1 MINLLFSVYANL
13 ISRGKRGSFFHF
25 ENIKLG
31 GGIIL
36 LFWLGGCATP
46 QSQALLKLNPNLLP
60 QQVELV
66 DVPYYPQETHQCGP
80 AALATVLNA
89 GGSQVT
95 PQDLT
100 PEVYLPGREG
110 SLQVEMLAAT
120 RRNGLLA
127 YELSPRLE
135 DMLREVAAGTP
146 VVVLQNLGLSW
157 YPVWHYAVV
166 VGYDLEREEIIL
178 RSGRERRQLM
188 QLTTFEHTWKRSGYW
203 AMLAMPPDKLPQTVD
218 EAKYVAAAIALEKSG
233 KPGAAM
239 AAYNS
244 ALKQWPLNLAARIGL
259 GNTAHAQGNLPRAE
273 QVYRQATLDH
283 PESAIAF
290 NNLAQTLADR
300 KFYPEALRAS
310 RHAVSLGGAEQ
321 AALKKTLEQISISA
335 GVPGTGINTD
345 ASVLLSLHKC
355 R

>member
-1 MINLLFSVYANL
+1 MINLLFSVYAKL
-13 ISRGKRGSFFHF
+13 SSRGKRRSFFHF
-25 ENIKLG
+25 ENSKLG

-46 QSQALLKLNPNLLP
+46 QSQALLKLNSHHLP

-66 DVPYYPQETHQCGP
+66 EVPYYPQETHQCGP

-188 QLTTFEHTWKRSGYW
+188 QLTTFEHTWRRSGYW
-203 AMLAMPPDKLPQTVD
+203 AMLAMPPDKLPQP
-218 EAKYVAAAIALEKSG
+218 A
-233 KPGAAM
+233 
-239 AAYNS
+239 
-244 ALKQWPLNLAARIGL
+244 
-259 GNTAHAQGNLPRAE
+259 NTARTTSSWPGRNFAKPNCSLSCRVRSSTMRLIEKQDGGGARKSTKYRRLTYGGQVGLSRHVAISPR
-273 QVYRQATLDH
+273 L
-283 PESAIAF
+283 SAISIG
-290 NNLAQTLADR
+290 
-300 KFYPEALRAS
+300 PEKPFMS
-310 RHAVSLGGAEQ
+310 GCAE
-321 AALKKTLEQISISA
+321 L
-335 GVPGTGINTD
+335 
-345 ASVLLSLHKC
+345 
-355 R
+355 